1 MAPKHI
7 ETIPN
12 DDECDQIKI
21 DSARTPTPQQQLT
34 STCDGVFWNGQ
45 AKIISVLYSTDGDS
59 KCVRFSPYTSNV
71 KTTYFSSVPVTT

>member
-12 DDECDQIKI
+12 DDVCDQIKI

-34 STCDGVFWNGQ
+34 STCDGIFWNGQ
-45 AKIISVLYSTDGDS
+45 AKIISVLNGLGLKMCSLLAIHFQT
-59 KCVRFSPYTSNV
+59 
-71 KTTYFSSVPVTT
+71 